1 MVITKIDS
9 FYLKIF
15 ICSRS
20 GPFWFGF
27 IGSKALKKFLQ
38 KAASIFTKFCPF
50 SFLTIT

>member
-27 IGSKALKKFLQ
+27 IGSKAIKKISA
-38 KAASIFTKFCPF
+38 KSRK
-50 SFLTIT
+50 